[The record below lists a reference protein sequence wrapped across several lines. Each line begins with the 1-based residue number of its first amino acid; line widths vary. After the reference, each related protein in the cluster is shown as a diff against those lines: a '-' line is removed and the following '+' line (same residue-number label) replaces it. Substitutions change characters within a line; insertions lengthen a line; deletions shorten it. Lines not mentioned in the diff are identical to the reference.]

1 MDYPTSTSFNDTA
14 QAAKNAATDAVD
26 TVKSEASDMADQAQQ
41 SASKIAGQ
49 VQQAGSKA
57 ADATR
62 AYAKDAVDSS
72 GRKVRS
78 MKSQLEVAKANA
90 TEYINNDPVRAVK
103 IAAISGGLLT
113 ALLIG
118 LTYRSR

>member
-1 MDYPTSTSFNDTA
+1 MDYPTSTSVNDTA
-14 QAAKNAATDAVD
+14 QAAKNAASDAVG
-26 TVKSEASDMADQAQQ
+26 TVKSEASDIADQAQQ
-41 SASKIAGQ
+41 SASKIADQ

-72 GRKVRS
+72 GRKVRD
-78 MKSQLEVAKANA
+78 MKSRLGAVKASA
-90 TEYINNDPVRAVK
+90 TEYINDDPVRAVK

-113 ALLIG
+113 ALVIE
-118 LTYRSR
+118 LTRRSR

>member
-1 MDYPTSTSFNDTA
+1 MDYPTSSSVNDTA
-14 QAAKNAATDAVD
+14 QDAKNAASDAVN
-26 TVKSEASDMADQAQQ
+26 TVKSEASDMSDQARQ
-41 SASKIAGQ
+41 SASKIADQ

>member
-57 ADATR
+57 SDATR

-72 GRKVRS
+72 GRKVRD
-78 MKSQLEVAKANA
+78 MKSRLGAAKANA
-90 TEYINNDPVRAVK
+90 TEYINDDPVRAVK

-113 ALLIG
+113 ALVIE
-118 LTYRSR
+118 LTRRSR